1 MTKEKYQD
9 VKGLYE
15 GKHAPKEYH
24 VWMVIGPAGPII
36 ERNIWG
42 LDQAKQ
48 FVRGSWDHEIRR
60 VEDGRIIP

>member
-15 GKHAPKEYH
+15 GKHSPKEYH
-24 VWMVIGPAGPII
+24 VWMVVSPAGPII

-48 FVRGSWDHEIRR
+48 FVQGSLDHEIRR
-60 VEDGRIIP
+60 VKDGRIMS